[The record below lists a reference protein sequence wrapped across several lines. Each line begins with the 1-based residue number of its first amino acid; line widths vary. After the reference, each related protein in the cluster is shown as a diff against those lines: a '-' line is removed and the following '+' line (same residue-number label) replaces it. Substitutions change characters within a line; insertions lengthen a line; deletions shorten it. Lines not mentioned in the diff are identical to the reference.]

1 MTDEPGSDVPE
12 SGGEEPRFIG
22 TLFVVMVFIILTAG
36 MWAAV
41 YLMLLNR

>member
-1 MTDEPGSDVPE
+1 MTDEPRPDVSE
-12 SGGEEPRFIG
+12 SGEEEPQFIG

-41 YLMLLNR
+41 YLMLLGR

>member
-1 MTDEPGSDVPE
+1 MSEEARHDTSAHEE
-12 SGGEEPRFIG
+12 EEPRFTG

-36 MWAAV
+36 MWFAV

>member
-1 MTDEPGSDVPE
+1 MT
-12 SGGEEPRFIG
+12 EEPRPEEIGDEEEPEFVG

-41 YLMLLNR
+41 YFMLLGR

>member
-1 MTDEPGSDVPE
+1 MSEEARHDTSALE
-12 SGGEEPRFIG
+12 EEPRFVG

-36 MWAAV
+36 MWFAV